1 MEVMDTWMPI
11 HILQKELKIKY
22 MQIKFWGWGCSP
34 SADDPAARCAQNF
47 INKAVLW
54 DYFYQFCSIFPHLV
68 FFWYTPSLHF
78 QVHDIYKVK
87 AAPEPVWGSSALRES
102 PVSCGSPATGGEDR
116 QKAWKKADSFQ
127 EQKELFG
134 VSSRFPTLSLAC
146 STAPPPASLA
156 LPPQPQNSW
165 GDGKSRAGH
174 CYADTKGGG
183 GKGWP
188 CRHPSGT
195 PADGRCRQL
204 CPSVLPDR
212 LGQVH
217 REGQLQP
224 AGTCGHVP
232 KTQ

>member
-11 HILQKELKIKY
+11 HILQKELEIKY

-34 SADDPAARCAQNF
+34 FADDPAARCAQNF

-54 DYFYQFCSIFPHLV
+54 DYFYQLCSVFPHLV
-68 FFWYTPSLHF
+68 FYWYTPSLHF
-78 QVHDIYKVK
+78 QVYDIYNKVK
-87 AAPEPVWGSSALRES
+87 AAAEPVWGSSCELWHSCHGRGGQAES
-102 PVSCGSPATGGEDR
+102 LEEGRLISRAEGAFWGQQLLSYPLPCTQHCSSPSQPCSTSPAPE
-116 QKAWKKADSFQ
+116 
-127 EQKELFG
+127 
-134 VSSRFPTLSLAC
+134 
-146 STAPPPASLA
+146 
-156 LPPQPQNSW
+156 W
-165 GDGKSRAGH
+165 GDGKPRAGH
-174 CYADTKGGG
+174 CYAGTKGGG

-195 PADGRCRQL
+195 PADGRYRQL
-204 CPSVLPDR
+204 CPNVLPNR

-224 AGTCGHVP
+224 KGTCGHVP